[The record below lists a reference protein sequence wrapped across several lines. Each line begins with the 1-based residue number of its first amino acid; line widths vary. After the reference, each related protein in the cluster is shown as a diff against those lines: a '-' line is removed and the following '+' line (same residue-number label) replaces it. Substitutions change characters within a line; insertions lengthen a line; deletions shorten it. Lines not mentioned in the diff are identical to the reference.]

1 MPATLDSET
10 KTLLQEIKPSLEEQ
24 SKVKAAVH
32 QLEEQMKGV
41 PTTIDNKLKAVRSMT
56 FDGTSRYRGLFDSPD
71 QARSF
76 GLLSVAKVTGK
87 SWAVDAL
94 KSEFPEVHKDF
105 TSTDADALIPEDT
118 SAVLV
123 DLIEQNGVFERNALS
138 YPMPSDRTAYPK
150 KTGRTA
156 AVPMG
161 EGAAV
166 TETKPTI
173 AKKFLTARKWGVYTE
188 IPTEVEDDMIG
199 SLAELIA
206 ADMAEAHA
214 TAVDQAGFLGDGTA
228 TYNQITGVVNALV
241 ANAVVTS
248 SGNTWAALTLADHEQ
263 VVGTVV
269 QKTFTGTGES
279 GPKWYCSLQ
288 YFWNVMVPLTLAV
301 GGVTAAEVEGRRRP
315 VFLGFPVEFAQTMPT
330 ASAASTTSAIFGNL
344 RQGAVFGDRRKFMVK
359 ESRDF
364 KFDEDVLA
372 MLSTRRYDIQV
383 HGAGEG
389 ANPEVLAALDT
400 DA

>member
-1 MPATLDSET
+1 MPQTLDSET
-10 KTLLQEIKPSLEEQ
+10 KTLLQEIKASLTEQ

-41 PTTIDNKLKAVRSMT
+41 PATIDNKLKAVRSMT

-76 GLLSVAKVTGK
+76 GLLAVASVVKS
-87 SWAVDAL
+87 SWAIEAL
-94 KSEFPEVHKDF
+94 KSEFPDTHKDF
-105 TSTDADALIPEDT
+105 TSGDADAMIPEDT
-118 SAVLV
+118 AAVLV

-166 TETKPTI
+166 AETKPTI
-173 AKKFLTARKWGVYTE
+173 LKKFLTARKWGVYTE

-214 TAVDQAGFLGDGTA
+214 TAIDQAGFLGDGTA
-228 TYNQITGVVNALV
+228 TFNQITGVNNALI
-241 ANAVVTS
+241 ANAIITG
-248 SGNTWAALTLADHEQ
+248 SGNTWAALTLEDFEQ
-263 VVGTVV
+263 VVGTVT
-269 QKTFTGTGES
+269 QKTFAGAGDS
-279 GPKWYCSLQ
+279 GPRWFASLQ
-288 YFWNVMVPLTLAV
+288 LFWGVMVPLTLSV
-301 GGVTAAEVEGRRRP
+301 GGVTAAEVGGRRLP
-315 VFLGFPVEFAQTMPT
+315 VFLGFPVEFTQTMPT
-330 ASAASTTSAIFGNL
+330 VSAADTTAAIFGNL

-383 HGAGEG
+383 HGAGNG
-389 ANPEVLAALDT
+389 IDPEVLAALAT
-400 DA
+400 DV